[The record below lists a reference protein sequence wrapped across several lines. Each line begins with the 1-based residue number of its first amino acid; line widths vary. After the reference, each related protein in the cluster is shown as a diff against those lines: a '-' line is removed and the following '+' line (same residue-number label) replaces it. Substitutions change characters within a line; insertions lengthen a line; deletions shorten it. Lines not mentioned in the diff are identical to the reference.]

1 MNGKHYL
8 AVVELTDQ
16 TGAVLAAP
24 DETCE
29 RVPESSLPW
38 LLEQGLI
45 VPGFAATGAAEE
57 AEA

>member
-16 TGAVLAAP
+16 AGTVLAATH
-24 DETCE
+24 ETCE

-45 VPGFAATGAAEE
+45 VPGFAASDAVEE
-57 AEA
+57 ADA